1 MVISADRIGSCKSSY
16 HSITTTAPRYMLFRL
31 PLKPHVRL
39 ESNLEDNI
47 FLKRF
52 TLFPLG
58 SLSCIF
64 LCCCGSYFLIKMHFF
79 HVLFILFAKTRVL
92 CWFYIYKGY
101 LILCIFFIVLS
112 MCSTTW
118 LGAVVVVIVFC
129 CLTQKSCNHGIVFSP
144 GNTFWLAFFKSFM
157 KESYEFISEFVYI
170 SKLGEHPH
178 VNV

>member
-1 MVISADRIGSCKSSY
+1 
-16 HSITTTAPRYMLFRL
+16 MLFRL
-31 PLKPHVRL
+31 PLKPHARL

-118 LGAVVVVIVFC
+118 F
-129 CLTQKSCNHGIVFSP
+129 
-144 GNTFWLAFFKSFM
+144 
-157 KESYEFISEFVYI
+157 FVYFSLCYRCVLLLDKGPSWSWLYFVVLLKNHVI
-170 SKLGEHPH
+170 MELYFPQVIRSGWPFSKVSWRKVTSSFQNLSTLA
-178 VNV
+178 N